1 MSMPPRDGFR
11 YKAFI
16 SYNHRDSKF
25 AKKLHARLENFS
37 FSSPQAKGDKN
48 PLFPIFL
55 DNSELKAGSNLSDAI
70 QDAIASS
77 EYLIVICSKNAAA
90 SHWVKAEISLMREI
104 NENPKIIGVIAD
116 KEGDET
122 HLAALLGN
130 DIEHL
135 AADFRPGKNKH
146 LQLSKIAA
154 TILNVELD
162 ELYQRESRRKNKQM
176 MTLGG
181 GLAIIAT
188 LMTGMAAH
196 AYLSEKE
203 AVRQRQQSEEVIAFM
218 IDEFRGDLEKLDK
231 LELLTDVGI
240 KAEEYFNDRDL
251 SLLSDNSVILQSRT
265 LRQLGEVDEKRGKI
279 GLAKQRIIGASAA
292 SELMIKRRPNSKD
305 AISEH
310 AENSDYWGY
319 LEYQLGHLEKAQTLF
334 ETAKSL
340 FETGAK
346 NFPDDTD
353 MAWKN
358 MNADLNIGIMILQQG
373 RAAEA
378 RPYIERTLLAVEAR
392 YEANELNE
400 DQLYEYANMYTWY
413 IRSLP
418 DDTPLSFLFETR
430 AKQLTLYEDMRASG
444 ARTISNQS
452 EKLNVE
458 RAVVIL
464 LLYAGR
470 DTEAEALMLNIQ
482 SEFSALLDHDPENVG
497 WRRHLMRSKLTLG
510 LLYDKKGQK
519 NDRNR
524 ELEEALKLGEKP
536 NGEKWGLTTDIDR
549 RMNRLKA
556 YRLFEE
562 DSLDTAMQS
571 LATDQKKIT
580 DYWKGNY
587 NPRVRYNLAS
597 YKNFEAELLTK
608 EGRTK
613 EAKTAQRRVLELLSE
628 KDSYTIA
635 EQILR
640 LKAFEDL
647 EMVDE
652 ERLLRAK
659 LENRGLVLD

>member
-1 MSMPPRDGFR
+1 MSSPPKDRFR

-25 AKKLHARLENFS
+25 AKKIHAKLENFS
-37 FSSPQAKGDKN
+37 FSSSQTGGNKK

-55 DNSELKAGSNLSDAI
+55 DNSELKAGSNLSGAI
-70 QDAIASS
+70 QEAIKSS
-77 EYLIVICSKNAAA
+77 EFLIVICSKNSAA
-90 SHWVKAEISLMREI
+90 SHWVNAEIALMRAL
-104 NENPKIIGVIAD
+104 NDDPKIIGVIAD
-116 KEGDET
+116 KEADET
-122 HLAALLGN
+122 HLAELLGQ

-135 AADFRPGKNKH
+135 AADFRLGKNKH

-154 TILNVELD
+154 TMLDVELD

-176 MTLGG
+176 LTLGT
-181 GLAIIAT
+181 GLALIAT
-188 LMTGMAAH
+188 LMTGMAAN

-231 LELLTDVGI
+231 LEMLTDVGI

-251 SLLSDNSVILQSRT
+251 NLLSDNSVILQSRT

-279 GLAKQRIIGASAA
+279 GTAKQRIMGAYAA
-292 SELMIKRRPNSKD
+292 SELMMARTPNSKD

-319 LEYQLGHLEKAQTLF
+319 LEYQLGNLEDAQKLF
-334 ETAKSL
+334 EATKDL
-340 FETGAK
+340 FDAGA
-346 NFPDDTD
+346 NTFPDDTD
-353 MAWKN
+353 MAWRSA
-358 MNADLNIGIMILQQG
+358 NADLNIGIMILQQG

-378 RPYIERTLLAVEAR
+378 RPYIERTLRAVEAQ
-392 YEANELNE
+392 YLSDKLNE
-400 DQLYEYANMYTWY
+400 EQLYEYAGMYTWY

-430 AKQLTLYEDMRASG
+430 EKQLKLFDEMRESG

-452 EKLNVE
+452 EKLNVQ

-464 LLYAGR
+464 LLHSGR
-470 DTEAEALMLNIQ
+470 DDEAERLMSDIQ
-482 SEFSALLDHDPENVG
+482 SGFEELLEYDSENVG

-510 LLYDKKGQK
+510 LLHHKRGQK

-524 ELEEALKLGEKP
+524 ELDEVLKLWEKP
-536 NGEKWGLTTDIDR
+536 NGEKWGLTSDIDR

-556 YRLFEE
+556 YRLFDDE
-562 DSLDTAMQS
+562 SLEAALDALEMG
-571 LATDQKKIT
+571 QKKLT

-597 YKNFEAELLTK
+597 YKSFEAELLTK
-608 EGRTK
+608 EGRMDD
-613 EAKTAQRRVLELLSE
+613 AQTAQRRVLELLSA
-628 KDSYTIA
+628 KDSYSMA
-635 EQILR
+635 EQVLR
-640 LKAFEDL
+640 LKAFSDL
-647 EMVDE
+647 GMVDE
-652 ERLLRAK
+652 DRDLRIK
-659 LENRGLVLD
+659 LEARGLVLP